1 MKIQIAAVLFA
12 AAMAGAPTA
21 LGQDKV
27 ADVTDMAALR
37 ASVQADKK
45 ALVAR
50 TLNLTDA
57 EAAKFWP
64 AYTAYQRALD
74 AANRRRVVVVE
85 ALIGTDK
92 PISDLH
98 ARNLANELIA
108 ADEAEI
114 RARRALHNRV
124 MRALPDK
131 KAARYFQLE
140 AKIRAVQA
148 YDVASAIP
156 LVK

>member
-1 MKIQIAAVLFA
+1 MNNPLAALLLAVALIAVPA
-12 AAMAGAPTA
+12 ADA
-21 LGQDKV
+21 QDKA
-27 ADVTDMAALR
+27 ADLTDMAALR
-37 ASVQADKK
+37 AAVQADRK
-45 ALVAR
+45 ALVES

-108 ADEAEI
+108 ADEAEMK
-114 RARRALHNRV
+114 ARRRLHNRL
-124 MRALPDK
+124 MRALPAK

-140 AKIRAVQA
+140 NKIRAVQA
-148 YDVASAIP
+148 YDAAAAIP

>member
-1 MKIQIAAVLFA
+1 MKRQFAALLFA
-12 AAMAGAPTA
+12 IAMVAAPAAFA
-21 LGQDKV
+21 QDK

-37 ASVQADKK
+37 AAVKADRK
-45 ALVAR
+45 ALVAS
-50 TLNLTDA
+50 TLSLTDA

-114 RARRALHNRV
+114 RARRTLHNRV

-140 AKIRAVQA
+140 NKIRAVQA
-148 YDVASAIP
+148 YDVAAAIP